1 MATLKEYFEIDFPD
15 TFKIYGDINEILPEL
30 QTKVIGICHLD
41 FFSNSSYHSFFFES
55 KELDINFFIKFL
67 SDFYTKVGN
76 SWICSNK
83 LQAPSAKPGMGI
95 TVNNVNPLEVI
106 MTYLDCTPMHISELR
121 FTGRIFLY
129 YDNNLSKSDIQK
141 LNSYAASSGYHIQFR
156 TSEYKETRMISEKP
170 FAFICHDSSDK
181 DLIAGPI
188 AHGLTRLG
196 CPVWYDEYSLRVG
209 SNLRESIEKGLK
221 ECKKCVLILSP
232 NFMNNKGWTKTEFN
246 SVFTR
251 QILEE
256 QTIILPV
263 WNNVNVKDVYE
274 YSPSL
279 ANILG
284 INWSIGEAEVVS
296 KLRRAIEKLPE
307 HNFSVE

>member
-15 TFKIYGDINEILPEL
+15 TFKIHSDINGILPEL
-30 QTKVIGICHLD
+30 QTNVIGVLNLD

-55 KELDINFFIKFL
+55 KELDIDFFIKFI

-83 LQAPSAKPGMGI
+83 LQMPSAKVGMGI
-95 TVNNVNPLEVI
+95 KVNNVNPLEVI
-106 MTYLDCTPMHISELR
+106 MTYLDCTPIHISELI
-121 FTGRIFLY
+121 FTGRIFIY
-129 YDNNLSKSDIQK
+129 YDNHISKIDLQK
-141 LNSYAASSGYHIQFR
+141 LNSYAASSGRHIQFR
-156 TSEYKETRMISEKP
+156 TSEYKETRMKLEKP
-170 FAFICHDSSDK
+170 LAFICHDSNDK
-181 DLIAGPI
+181 ELIAGRI
-188 AHGLTRLG
+188 ANGLTRLG

-209 SNLRESIEKGLK
+209 SNLRESIEKGIK
-221 ECKKCVLILSP
+221 ECEKCILILSP

-263 WNNVNVKDVYE
+263 WNNINVKDVYE
-274 YSPSL
+274 YCPSL

-284 INWSIGEAEVVS
+284 VDWKIGADEVIS
-296 KLRRAIEKLPE
+296 KLRREILKVDA
-307 HNFSVE
+307 